1 MNTSIRSLL
10 GVQIHQ
16 ISGIYAS
23 AEAKEIIYRLAE
35 HVLRCN
41 RSKLLLELDEF
52 ASEGLVKEIESYV
65 RRLISYEPLQ
75 YVIGEV
81 EFYGCPIKV
90 TPAVL
95 IPRPETEELVDII
108 VKDWSA
114 KDLRVIDLGTGS
126 GCIPIALAK
135 NLVRSRVTSVDVSG
149 DALLVAREN
158 AQRNG
163 VDVDFLREDMRT
175 FTSED
180 RFDIIVSNPPY
191 VMEVE
196 KRLMRE
202 NVLNYEPHLALFV
215 QNSEPLEFYKA
226 IARIASS
233 QLKADG
239 KVYMEINQQL
249 GIETASLFADL
260 GMRAEVRKDLF
271 GVDRFVV
278 AERRGQK

>member
-81 EFYGCPIKV
+81 EFYGCPIMV

-135 NLVRSRVTSVDVSG
+135 NLVRSRVTSVDISG

-249 GIETASLFADL
+249 GIETANLFADL

>member
-278 AERRGQK
+278 AERGGQK

>member
-249 GIETASLFADL
+249 GIETANLFADL

>member
-41 RSKLLLELDEF
+41 RSKLLLELDGF

-135 NLVRSRVTSVDVSG
+135 NLVRSRVTSVDISG

-215 QNSEPLEFYKA
+215 QNFEPLEFYKA

-233 QLKADG
+233 QLKAEG

-249 GIETASLFADL
+249 GLETASLFADL

-278 AERRGQK
+278 AERGGQK

>member
-135 NLVRSRVTSVDVSG
+135 NLVRSRVTSVDISG

>member
-81 EFYGCPIKV
+81 EFYGCPIMV